1 MGAARVIE
9 ARVQDLRREFETM
22 FMGEEESVANFVG
35 KLSKVATQLRSLG
48 EKIEDGVL
56 VAKLLRAASK
66 KFDALSSYIEQ
77 FGDMDSM
84 SLEEAIGLLKIYE
97 EKLQD
102 REAQREEQL
111 LLSKAAEKQMKYEE
125 SSTCGRARGR
135 GWRRGQGRG
144 RGDGK
149 QHEHED
155 EERPRDKLKVKCYN
169 CEKLGHFAYEC
180 HKSKKEEKFQV
191 AEVKEKPQPTFL
203 MTIIDTS
210 EVSLLQGVNEQV
222 INEGMWYLGNGSS
235 NYMKGDRRLF

>member
-1 MGAARVIE
+1 MQS
-9 ARVQDLRREFETM
+9 VQVSQNYNILPLTC
-22 FMGEEESVANFVG
+22 
-35 KLSKVATQLRSLG
+35 
-48 EKIEDGVL
+48 
-56 VAKLLRAASK
+56 
-66 KFDALSSYIEQ
+66 
-77 FGDMDSM
+77 
-84 SLEEAIGLLKIYE
+84 
-97 EKLQD
+97 LQD

-125 SSTCGRARGR
+125 SSTCGRAHGR

-235 NYMKGDRRLF
+235 NYMKSLITQLPPQVTLSPCHEIVQYMKRKHQNFSRLL